1 MGNHGSRPEV
11 VAASVAG
18 LGKDTRLSSTVRREM
33 LYTAVLIEDEGVP
46 LGIARV
52 AAPTSQIHSNVNRI
66 IATISVSA
74 LIVAVLSI
82 TLGYFLA
89 RRTSRSV
96 RSIAV
101 KCSIRVL
108 GFIPFSLAEPLLA
121 HRICEGRILNH
132 MSLAVIDYKFDETMR
147 W

>member
-46 LGIARV
+46 LSIARV

-108 GFIPFSLAEPLLA
+108 GFIPF
-121 HRICEGRILNH
+121 
-132 MSLAVIDYKFDETMR
+132 
-147 W
+147 

>member
-52 AAPTSQIHSNVNRI
+52 AVPTSQIHSNVNRI

-82 TLGYFLA
+82 TLGYFKSQPFFNESLFFI
-89 RRTSRSV
+89 RTT
-96 RSIAV
+96 
-101 KCSIRVL
+101 C
-108 GFIPFSLAEPLLA
+108 
-121 HRICEGRILNH
+121 
-132 MSLAVIDYKFDETMR
+132 FDTR
-147 W
+147 HGLFTSHLRLCH

>member
-11 VAASVAG
+11 VAGSVAG

-66 IATISVSA
+66 IATMSVSA
-74 LIVAVLSI
+74 LIVAVSSI
-82 TLGYFLA
+82 TLGYFKSQPFFNESLFFI
-89 RRTSRSV
+89 RTT
-96 RSIAV
+96 
-101 KCSIRVL
+101 CFNIRHSLFTSHL
-108 GFIPFSLAEPLLA
+108 GLC
-121 HRICEGRILNH
+121 H
-132 MSLAVIDYKFDETMR
+132 
-147 W
+147 

>member
-11 VAASVAG
+11 VAGSVAG

-33 LYTAVLIEDEGVP
+33 LYTAVLIENEGVP

-52 AAPTSQIHSNVNRI
+52 AVPTSQIHSNVNRI

-101 KCSIRVL
+101 KCSIRV
-108 GFIPFSLAEPLLA
+108 GYWGSFPFHLPSLFWRTEYAKEESSTTCPPPL
-121 HRICEGRILNH
+121 
-132 MSLAVIDYKFDETMR
+132 
-147 W
+147 